1 MPYNLAVF
9 DIDAAKEIQRLY
21 PEIDI
26 WYIGGH
32 SLGGAM
38 AASFLE
44 ENHSNYNGLILLGA
58 YSTTNLSKTK
68 LNVLSIY
75 GENDQILN
83 KEKYKENKKN
93 LPTTFKE
100 IIIKGGNHAYFGM
113 YNKQKDDGIAAIT
126 NEEQIDQTTNAII
139 NFINEKEI

>member
-1 MPYNLAVF
+1 
-9 DIDAAKEIQRLY
+9 
-21 PEIDI
+21 
-26 WYIGGH
+26 
-32 SLGGAM
+32 M

-44 ENHSNYNGLILLGA
+44 KNHSNYNGLILLGA

-75 GENDQILN
+75 GENDLILN

-93 LPTTFKE
+93 LPTTFKK

-113 YNKQKDDGIAAIT
+113 YNKQKGDGIASIT
-126 NEEQIDQTTNAII
+126 NEEQINHTTNAII